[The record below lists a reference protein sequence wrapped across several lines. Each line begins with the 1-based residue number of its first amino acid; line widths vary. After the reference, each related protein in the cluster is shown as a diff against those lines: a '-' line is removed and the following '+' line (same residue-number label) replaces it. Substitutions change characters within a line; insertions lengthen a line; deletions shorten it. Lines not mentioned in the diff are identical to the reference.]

1 MDAKQ
6 RVVYLLEKKR
16 KIDKEID
23 DIQSKCN
30 HSNKVIKQVQ
40 VRNSFNP
47 RWTCQDCNRILG
59 YPTDFELKKVNF
71 FGKKQ

>member
-1 MDAKQ
+1 MDAKH
-6 RVVYLLEKKR
+6 RVDKLLEQKR
-16 KIDKEID
+16 KIDKQID

-40 VRNSFNP
+40 ETGFNP
-47 RWTCQDCNRILG
+47 RWTCEDCNRLLG

>member
-30 HSNKVIKQVQ
+30 RSNKVIKQLQ
-40 VRNSFNP
+40 ETGFNP
-47 RWTCQDCNRILG
+47 RWTCEDCNRLLG
-59 YPTDFELKKVNF
+59 YPTNFELKKVNF
-71 FGKKQ
+71 FGKKH